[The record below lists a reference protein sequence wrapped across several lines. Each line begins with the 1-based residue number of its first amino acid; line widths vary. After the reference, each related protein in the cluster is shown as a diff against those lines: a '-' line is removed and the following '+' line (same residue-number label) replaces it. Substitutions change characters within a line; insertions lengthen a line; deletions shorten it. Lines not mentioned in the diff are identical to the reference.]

1 MLGSILA
8 GAPHQ
13 EGGLPADRRLG
24 LFSPASAH
32 RSLQLFCLSHSYCL
46 IFCHIIVAGTVLC
59 HIFIAGCHTAGASL
73 KYFCDSGRRVIVYYC
88 YCFCYCLNFFDII
101 CQHLNCY
108 CFCYCYCY
116 CFCYC
121 FCYYNCCH
129 SGRRGRHLCPC
140 KCPPCTS
147 LSASAAVQVNPLL
160 TISFLLI
167 HAD

>member
-1 MLGSILA
+1 MPRSAKWLPSSRWNMLGSILA
-8 GAPHQ
+8 GAPDQ

-59 HIFIAGCHTAGASL
+59 HIFIAGCHTVGASL
-73 KYFCDSGRRVIVYYC
+73 KYFCDSGRRVIVYHC
-88 YCFCYCLNFFDII
+88 YCFYY
-101 CQHLNCY
+101 CY

-116 CFCYC
+116 CFCY
-121 FCYYNCCH
+121 YYCCH

-140 KCPPCTS
+140 KRPPCTS